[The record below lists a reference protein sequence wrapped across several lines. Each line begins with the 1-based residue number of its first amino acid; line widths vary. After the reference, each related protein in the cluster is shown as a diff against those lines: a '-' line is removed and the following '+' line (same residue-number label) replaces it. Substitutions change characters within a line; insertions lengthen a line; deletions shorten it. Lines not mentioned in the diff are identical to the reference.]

1 MPRMH
6 VNAAAINIRSTPEI
20 KPENIVATLPFAHAI
35 ETNGT
40 PNENRWIKVKAKFN
54 GKTYRGYINIGYL
67 RAPLSPA
74 KEALLAAA
82 STAWQNQ
89 DKSFTL
95 PDAAKGYAPEP
106 TTSAKPAIGDLIQH
120 TTTDLVVAKGL
131 TQVWA
136 LTPTLEITK
145 HPLLESG
152 HLDDKPGVV
161 SAVLRVSAMRRP

>member
-1 MPRMH
+1 MPQMH
-6 VNAAAINIRSTPEI
+6 INAAALNIRSTPEI
-20 KPENIVATLPFAHAI
+20 KPENIVATLPFAHAL

-95 PDAAKGYAPEP
+95 PNGTKGYAPEP
-106 TTSAKPAIGDLIQH
+106 TTTAKPTIGDLIQH
-120 TTTDLVVAKGL
+120 TTTDLVIAKGM

-136 LTPTLEITK
+136 LTQSLEITK

-152 HLDDKPGVV
+152 HLDDKHEAVKT
-161 SAVLRVSAMRRP
+161 VLRNLGK

>member
-1 MPRMH
+1 MPQMN
-6 VNAAAINIRSTPEI
+6 VNAAALNIRSTPEI
-20 KPENIVATLPFAHAI
+20 KPGNIVATLPFAHAL

-40 PNENRWIKVKAKFN
+40 PNEDRWIKVKAKFN
-54 GKTYRGYINIGYL
+54 GKTYRGYVNVGYL

-82 STAWQNQ
+82 STAWHSK
-89 DKSFTL
+89 DKSFPI
-95 PDAAKGYAPEP
+95 PDGSTGYTPEP
-106 TTSAKPAIGDLIQH
+106 ATSAKPAIGDLIQH
-120 TTTDLVVAKGL
+120 TTTDLVIAKGM

-152 HLDDKPGVV
+152 HLDDKGGAVT
-161 SAVLRVSAMRRP
+161 AVLRNLG

>member
-1 MPRMH
+1 MH
-6 VNAAAINIRSTPEI
+6 VNAAALNIRSTPEI
-20 KPENIVATLPFAHAI
+20 KPDNIVATLPFAHAL

-54 GKTYRGYINIGYL
+54 SKTYRGYVNVGYL
-67 RAPLSPA
+67 RTSLSPA
-74 KEALLAAA
+74 KEALLTAA
-82 STAWQNQ
+82 SAAWHAK

-95 PDAAKGYAPEP
+95 PDGTKGYATEP
-106 TTSAKPAIGDLIQH
+106 AATAKPAIGDLIQH
-120 TTTDLVVAKGL
+120 TTNDLVIAKGM

-152 HLDDKPGVV
+152 HLDDKRGMVT
-161 SAVLRVSAMRRP
+161 AVLRNLG